1 MIKPT
6 AVRRARLLAAIC
18 ALGISTGPSDAAD
31 KLSVG
36 YSQFWGTIPFS
47 RTQVAGARK
56 AMEEWKAKGVD
67 IDLIVTNGG
76 NTDTTRQVAD
86 LEVLHTQG
94 INGLLLFP
102 GDSIVLAEPV
112 KTVFNA
118 NHIPVVVTDIG
129 LQSGSWDFFII
140 TDNVTGGRQAAQLMA
155 KNVKPGAKVIVF
167 DFGPANDNVQARVR
181 GFETEAKALGLMVLP
196 RKVIKLSLEEGRR
209 TMEDVLV
216 ESPDIAGVFFEN
228 EIVAQGAAATL
239 EAAKRQDV
247 KLVTF
252 DLSAR
257 AYDLIKE

>member
-6 AVRRARLLAAIC
+6 AVRRARLLAAIG
-18 ALGISTGPSDAAD
+18 ALGISTGRLMPRINCPSATRN
-31 KLSVG
+31 SG
-36 YSQFWGTIPFS
+36 GTIPFS

-86 LEVLHTQG
+86 LEDLHTQG

-129 LQSGSWDFFII
+129 LQSGSSFII
-140 TDNVTGGRQAAQLMA
+140 TDNVTGSRQAAQLMA

-167 DFGPANDNVQARVR
+167 DFGPANYNVQARVR
-181 GFETEAKALGLMVLP
+181 GFETEAKARGLTVLP
-196 RKVIKLSLEEGRR
+196 RKVIKLSLEEDRR
-209 TMEDVLV
+209 TMSWSRAPT
-216 ESPDIAGVFFEN
+216 SPGSSSKMKSWRK
-228 EIVAQGAAATL
+228 GPPRPW
-239 EAAKRQDV
+239 RQRS
-247 KLVTF
+247 VTM
-252 DLSAR
+252 SSS
-257 AYDLIKE
+257 